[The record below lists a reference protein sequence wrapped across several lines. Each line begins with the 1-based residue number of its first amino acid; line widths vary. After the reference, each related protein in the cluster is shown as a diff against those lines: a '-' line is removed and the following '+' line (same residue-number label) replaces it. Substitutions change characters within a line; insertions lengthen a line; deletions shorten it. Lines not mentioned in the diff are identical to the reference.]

1 MNWYNREYDR
11 FRGIDET
18 PRETLRQKKLREEY
32 SELSKVPYP
41 VRNLNLPP
49 LEHQEN
55 EKENEMPDEDMTTS
69 EIVEDLTN
77 LLQNLND
84 FNIKLKEAEKT
95 LHEMRDFLRSVS
107 NENAE

>member
-18 PRETLRQKKLREEY
+18 PRETLREKKLREEY
-32 SELSKVPYP
+32 SDLQSANVVSVFPAVP
-41 VRNLNLPP
+41 
-49 LEHQEN
+49 EN
-55 EKENEMPDEDMTTS
+55 EKENDMSDEDMTTS